1 VGNVL
6 KELED
11 AVSEVQRVDAKAQS
25 ALDLKKQ
32 NLKDET
38 KKRGELVK
46 SMEEVHGTRLLWIAS
61 LSGWMYRVQDTLS
74 SQLPCWSGTES
85 VLVDDCLLSTVT
97 GLHNPYLQLI
107 CRQQAL
113 NSICVGTGFT
123 KGATHRNVIQRVLQ
137 RCALA

>member
-1 VGNVL
+1 MHIGETQSCRHSDTATHRAVSPASPQEVGNVL

-46 SMEEVHGTRLLWIAS
+46 SMEEVHGTRLLGRFG
-61 LSGWMYRVQDTLS
+61 L
-74 SQLPCWSGTES
+74 
-85 VLVDDCLLSTVT
+85 LLSQD
-97 GLHNPYLQLI
+97 G
-107 CRQQAL
+107 
-113 NSICVGTGFT
+113 
-123 KGATHRNVIQRVLQ
+123 
-137 RCALA
+137 